1 MAFDSAGSGES
12 RKRRFTFEE
21 GPSSGGA
28 SAPAASSS
36 SFSSTGPWS
45 QPASRPSNV
54 VPARVVPSPSP
65 QSANPWVQQLQAAWG
80 AWSSGQGA
88 GGWGSWGGAGW
99 GAGGSGGGGAARPQG
114 QAQAGAPPTIGST
127 MIGTVKSYSVLKG
140 FGFLINPDIPQDI
153 WFAKETVA
161 AELRTS
167 DLAGTAMSFE
177 LIRAPDGKP
186 QARNLRPAPAGA
198 GTPPP
203 PVNPSLGLSPGLQTL
218 PGMSPAF
225 RGPALAPILR
235 PGMVSLPGLGLR
247 GATPMIGSLM
257 AASAATLTGTMAPK
271 RRAWSPHAGS
281 RAIATASQED
291 GGPANPAGGPA
302 KKPESE
308 DERSRS
314 SRSKSESS
322 SKSSSEESKKKKKK
336 KKKDKKKKKSKK
348 SKKGGSSISSTS
360 SEKSSRSRSRSR
372 SVEASGSAASKKESE
387 TTSPAI
393 EQAKMDALE
402 RLRKLQAI
410 EPKDARAKA
419 FRALLRDWHPDKNP
433 EKQEVA
439 TAVFQFL
446 QKGKSIINL

>member
-1 MAFDSAGSGES
+1 
-12 RKRRFTFEE
+12 
-21 GPSSGGA
+21 
-28 SAPAASSS
+28 
-36 SFSSTGPWS
+36 
-45 QPASRPSNV
+45 
-54 VPARVVPSPSP
+54 
-65 QSANPWVQQLQAAWG
+65 
-80 AWSSGQGA
+80 
-88 GGWGSWGGAGW
+88 
-99 GAGGSGGGGAARPQG
+99 
-114 QAQAGAPPTIGST
+114 

-140 FGFLINPDIPQDI
+140 FGFLINSDIPQDI

-161 AELRTS
+161 MELRTS

-186 QARNLRPAPAGA
+186 QARNLRPAPGLHPQTLAGA

-203 PVNPSLGLSPGLQTL
+203 PVNPTLGLSPGLQTL
-218 PGMSPAF
+218 PGMNPAL

-235 PGMVSLPGLGLR
+235 PGMLPGMSLPGMSLPGMSLPGMLGCR
-247 GATPMIGSLM
+247 GTMPMIGSLM
-257 AASAATLTGTMAPK
+257 ACSPSLLTGQLAPK

-281 RAIATASQED
+281 RAIATASQD
-291 GGPANPAGGPA
+291 GTGAAAAGGPA
-302 KKPESE
+302 ASKKPESE

-314 SRSKSESS
+314 SRGKSESS
-322 SKSSSEESKKKKKK
+322 SQSSSEVSKKKKKK

-348 SKKGGSSISSTS
+348 TKKGGSSISSTS

-372 SVEASGSAASKKESE
+372 SVDAAGSGASKKESE

-393 EQAKMDALE
+393 EQAKMEALE
-402 RLRKLQAI
+402 RLRKLQVI

-419 FRALLRDWHPDKNP
+419 FRALLREWHPDKNP